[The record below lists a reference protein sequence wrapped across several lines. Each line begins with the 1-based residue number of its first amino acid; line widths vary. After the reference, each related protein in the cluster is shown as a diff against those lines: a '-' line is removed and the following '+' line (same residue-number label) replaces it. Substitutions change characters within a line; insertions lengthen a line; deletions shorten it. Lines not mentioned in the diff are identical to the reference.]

1 MHKPG
6 MADLQDQG
14 KGAMDPTVP
23 SAKQLLAQLP
33 AFAVRDRAAATRV
46 LSDLLYR

>member
-1 MHKPG
+1 MHKPV
-6 MADLQDQG
+6 MADLQDCG

-33 AFAVRDRAAATRV
+33 AFAGRDRPAANRV
-46 LSDLLYR
+46 LSELLDR